1 MFNFST
7 RCSLIRD
14 PEDPLSTS
22 TLREKDELRGKVIRV
37 CRSSC
42 FSPVPRTH
50 GVGLWRS
57 VVRQGFEVV
66 EGYGIMGFVQL
77 EVIGRS
83 MGYIGG
89 SVVPTDPRGENPSP
103 PPPSPPPQKLS
114 GAR

>member
-7 RCSLIRD
+7 RCLSIRD
-14 PEDPLSTS
+14 LEDPLSMS
-22 TLREKDELRGKVIRV
+22 ILRGKDESQDIVIRV

-50 GVGLWRS
+50 GVGPWRS

-66 EGYGIMGFVQL
+66 EGYGIMGFIQL

-83 MGYIGG
+83 TGYIGG
-89 SVVPTDPRGENPSP
+89 SVAPTDPRGENLSP
-103 PPPSPPPQKLS
+103 PPPSPPP
-114 GAR
+114 